1 MSPTPDR
8 VQRRRES
15 LRPEGKNLR
24 GTIYDIIFEADTPAG
39 RGFDIALLVA
49 ILASITI
56 ESMQTVPGF
65 TQQPQLLSLFNI
77 AEWVLTFLFTIEYVL
92 RLYCVRKPLR
102 YVFSFWGLIDVLSI
116 MPSYIT
122 YFIGTSSRSFV
133 IIRSIRLLRVFRVLK
148 LWRMMN
154 EADELA
160 SAIWKVRDKIIVF
173 VAVVLDAVTISG
185 TLMYHIETYSQGI
198 IDESPQDLAVVLK
211 IDPVAIGKVLDQENY
226 IVLDSGT
233 TPLKYHQLLSPREY
247 LSAQKDY
254 KDDTFSADIGPDA
267 IVKMV
272 AAVNLE
278 DMVDQLQ
285 ARIET
290 ASTPASKDSL
300 EQELDVVTSI
310 REINSRPKSK
320 FTSIPQS
327 MYWAIVTMTTVG
339 YGDVVPQT
347 AAGKVISAMLILLGY
362 SLIIVP
368 STFVSAEF
376 IQQHQKYTDQAAP
389 CEQCGAI
396 GQRKD
401 ADFCYR
407 CGISFQR

>member
-173 VAVVLDAVTISG
+173 VAVVLVAVTISG

-376 IQQHQKYTDQAAP
+376 IQQHQKNTDQAAP